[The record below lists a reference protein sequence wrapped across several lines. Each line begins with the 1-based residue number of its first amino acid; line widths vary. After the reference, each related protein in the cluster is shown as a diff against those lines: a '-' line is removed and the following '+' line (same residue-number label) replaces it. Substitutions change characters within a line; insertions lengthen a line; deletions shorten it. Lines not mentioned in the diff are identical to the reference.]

1 MWAQGGVTCL
11 AMLNAVA
18 STRRNVGRG
27 RQAPIT
33 QASEGAL
40 PTLPNAG
47 HGWPQRLRQAAFF
60 SRKLERSPMPREKIA
75 RSQRLAGGA
84 QSSLKLGEGQTMS
97 VLKVRCPETG
107 REISTG
113 IEIDPESFAAL
124 PDKLPVS
131 NCPLCGLD
139 HAWLKCDARFVEDP
153 SASGLPGAC
162 MA

>member
-1 MWAQGGVTCL
+1 
-11 AMLNAVA
+11 
-18 STRRNVGRG
+18 
-27 RQAPIT
+27 
-33 QASEGAL
+33 
-40 PTLPNAG
+40 
-47 HGWPQRLRQAAFF
+47 
-60 SRKLERSPMPREKIA
+60 MPREKIA

-131 NCPLCGLD
+131 SCPLCGLD

-153 SASGLPGAC
+153 TASSLLGAR
-162 MA
+162 MAGAPFRK